1 MAFISNNS
9 KINYLYKKQ
18 FDTVSTNSD
27 YKIFQESN
35 YIFGNKV
42 NSRSVVFNNKQLY
55 RDIIDDTVPN
65 ELLNTLYDDN
75 NNIIEGSLVGKTSN
89 NGIIKKI
96 VKLELIFLEGSIKYD
111 INNNIKEISFYHN
124 LLEDSIPYNYDHKGS
139 YLYELYKKN
148 NSKINY
154 TEGDWIVDNES
165 GILSF
170 YNIISGVDNNNPPK
184 ITFYKYN
191 GNKGLYP
198 LTFSSNN
205 LINIKSNL
213 TINENLD
220 IKKNVIIDNNLYVKN
235 NLNIDNNLIVK
246 NNLDVNKD
254 LSVNNNLSVNNDL
267 SVNNNIKVD
276 NNIDVINN
284 LKTKTAKIDN
294 LLEVNLVDF
303 ERYSILPAHN
313 NKNKLVC
320 TDESLY
326 FYHNNT
332 WNNLIN
338 KELFTFSY
346 EQFVYNI
353 SDNTQNK
360 ININRN
366 LTIVEITEILTDNI
380 YIELPIITKNGAELT
395 IIMGQS
401 VTQYI
406 GDYSIIISGKFL
418 TTGGVGPSPANIK
431 FTRTG
436 QAIKIMSIL
445 NLNSN
450 IFAHNSNYFQILFN
464 NYTSITIDDNTQVNQ
479 TVDDQLTPTY
489 AFEERTYDPNSVNS
503 VDVSTYQSI
512 IQLDNV
518 LTDDIYIILPLIDT
532 PGVEKIIT
540 FGKSVENNLNNK
552 KIIVYSK
559 FIEPSGLGPVFLNI
573 EFVQGGQSIKV
584 ISVKSKSNEMY
595 WQILYG
601 NFDINDVILYDN
613 NTYTNENDPGL
624 LYRSYVLSTTIHGVS
639 MSMFYEQVVYNTLKL
654 TLFDLSKITSVLE
667 LDFYLESDIVIT
679 LPNLEVIGT
688 EKIIIMGESI
698 SKYSNGYKIILSTI
712 CVDQN
717 GQGPHNMYIE
727 FHSTGQYIKLLSF
740 VNKNQELYGF
750 NQQYWQIL
758 YGSFQ
763 LFSFNDLSIDPILSY
778 VKLLDINPSN
788 INTINLDK
796 TLSILELNI
805 NIQSNIY
812 VIIPLVNTSYF
823 EKTIIFGESINQ
835 YINNKQIIIYSKFYN
850 SNNNSIEYLN
860 LSFNKSGQTL
870 KLVSIV
876 DSVTN
881 NSYWK
886 IIYSDHTLNTTNVDH
901 LYQNYIINYQNNYTT
916 SYQELSENSNININK
931 NYYTIVL
938 NNQLTSDYTFIL
950 ENIDYSGICKKFIL
964 SESTLSKLNNF
975 NIIIKANFYIHNQT
989 SFNTYSIKLNQNQC
1003 YLEVISIFYNS
1014 HKYYQVLSNVVSDS
1028 YTIENTLTTTAN
1040 FINTPQ
1046 INYEY
1051 ILYEVSNNNIL
1062 SITKEY
1068 SIIELNQTLTDN
1080 AFIYLPLSLSGNSQ
1094 KTIIMGNSI
1103 NQYINNFK
1111 IILYTKLVDSV
1122 SGTTNYYSVRFNS
1135 SGQYIDLVSVFN
1147 VNNKY
1152 YHLLNNKIFE
1162 KTIVTNV
1169 SNNIKTIIDN
1179 NTTVETNTIQYSESE
1194 LDKMEIM
1201 IFNKNINNIVALNK
1215 KYTIIELTEK
1225 LTNDI
1230 YILVPNLTIHGVE
1243 KNIILGKSIDQYIN
1257 NYNIIIY
1264 SKYVDLEGR
1273 GPLFLNVKLFKSG
1286 HLLKLVSV
1294 IYTEVDGQIN
1304 KYWQIL
1310 MGTFESSDE
1319 IRFNSQGNYV
1329 NTSTEGETYNTI
1341 IDDNIYTQQ
1350 YEQAVTDNDLNV
1362 YQQYDDVF
1370 MHANIT
1376 VKEKLYVEKD
1386 LNLTNINFNV
1396 SSSLPSYN
1404 TNTMIYTNDN
1414 LYFNHNNKWVSLLN
1428 EDLQLLN
1435 SEHFI
1440 YNSSI
1445 INLIN
1450 VNTNLSIIEITQTL
1464 TNNAYII
1471 LPTSSRNGIEKTIIM
1486 GQSINKYI
1494 NNYNIILYSKFI
1506 DVSGIG
1512 PSFMNLTFNSTGQS
1526 IKLISICPNNSNIFG
1541 NGNKYW
1547 QIIMGHFDCT
1557 DTFSFS
1563 SDTYT
1568 NINDGGSSFQ
1578 NNVNS
1583 SYQHTSYSTD
1593 MITTTQNNLIDT
1605 LYIET
1610 LLNNTIPIN
1619 TKSTLIQFSI
1629 PLISSITINLPTSIN
1644 YGQEKTILLGD
1655 SIGATNTHQV
1665 QIKSTF
1671 FGGYSTYYFNS
1682 VSTNSVIKFVNP
1694 GQCIKLMAMRSSQ
1707 NIDYWHILS
1716 GNFII

>member
-1 MAFISNNS
+1 MAFISNDS

-35 YIFGNKV
+35 YIFGNRV
-42 NSRSVVFNNKQLY
+42 NTKSIIFNNRQLY
-55 RDIIDDTVPN
+55 RDSINDTVPN
-65 ELLNTLYDDN
+65 ELLNILYDDN
-75 NNIIEGSLVGKTSN
+75 NNNIEGSLIGKTCN
-89 NGIIKKI
+89 QNIIKKI
-96 VKLELIFLEGSIKYD
+96 VKLELIFLDGSIKYD
-111 INNNIKEISFYHN
+111 NDNNIKEISFYHN
-124 LLEDSIPYNYDHKGS
+124 LLEDSIPYNYDYKGS
-139 YLYELYKKN
+139 YSYELYKKN
-148 NSKINY
+148 NSLINY

-170 YNIISGVDNNNPPK
+170 YDRIEGVDQNNPPK

-198 LTFSSNN
+198 LTFNSNY

-213 TINENLD
+213 TIDENLY
-220 IKKNVIIDNNLYVKN
+220 IKKNVTIDND
-235 NLNIDNNLIVK
+235 LNINHDLI
-246 NNLDVNKD
+246 
-254 LSVNNNLSVNNDL
+254 
-267 SVNNNIKVD
+267 VNNNID
-276 NNIDVINN
+276 ITNN
-284 LKTKTAKIDN
+284 LKVKTARIND
-294 LLEVNLVDF
+294 LLEVNKVDF
-303 ERYSILPAHN
+303 DRYSILPPHN

-338 KELFTFSY
+338 KELFTFSHD
-346 EQFVYNI
+346 QFLYNI
-353 SDNTQNK
+353 TDNTQNK

-366 LTIVEITEILTDNI
+366 LTIIEISEILTDNV

-401 VTQYI
+401 ITQYI
-406 GDYSIIISGKFL
+406 SDFNIIISGKFL
-418 TTGGVGPSPANIK
+418 TTDGVGPSPGNIK
-431 FTRTG
+431 FNKTG
-436 QAIKIMSIL
+436 QALKIMSIL
-445 NLNSN
+445 NQNSN
-450 IFAHNSNYFQILFN
+450 IFGYDNNYFQILFN
-464 NYTSITIDDNTQVNQ
+464 NYTSITIQDDDQVNQ

-489 AFEERTYDPNSVNS
+489 TFEENMFDTNSINS
-503 VDVSTYQSI
+503 IDVLVYQTI
-512 IQLDNV
+512 IQLNT
-518 LTDDIYIILPLIDT
+518 LLNNNIYIILPLIDT
-532 PGVEKIIT
+532 PGVEKLIT

-552 KIIVYSK
+552 KIILYSK

-573 EFVQGGQSIKV
+573 EFIQGGQSIKLV
-584 ISVKSKSNEMY
+584 SIKSKSNEMY

-601 NFDINDVILYDN
+601 NFDINDTIIFDN
-613 NTYTNENDPGL
+613 NTYTTENDPGL
-624 LYRSYVLSTTIHGVS
+624 LYRSYVLSATIYGSS
-639 MSMFYEQVVYNTLKL
+639 MSVFYEQVVYNDLKL
-654 TLFDLSKITSVLE
+654 NLFDLSKLISVLE
-667 LDFYLESDIVIT
+667 LDFYLNKDIIIT
-679 LPNLEVIGT
+679 LPNLEILGT

-698 SKYSNGYKIILSTI
+698 SKYNNGHKIILSTI
-712 CVDQN
+712 CKDQN

-727 FHSTGQYIKLLSF
+727 FSFTAQYIKLISF
-740 VNKNQELYGF
+740 INKNQELYGF

-758 YGSFQ
+758 YGAFD
-763 LFSFNDLSIDPILSY
+763 LFSFNDLTIDPIISY
-778 VKLLDINPSN
+778 IKLLDINPVN
-788 INTINLDK
+788 INTINLEK

-812 VIIPLVNTSYF
+812 VIIPLVNTNYF

-835 YINNKQIIIYSKFYN
+835 YINNKEIIIYGYFYN
-850 SNNNSIEYLN
+850 SNTNSIQYLN

-870 KLVSIV
+870 KLVSIF
-876 DSVTN
+876 DSLTN
-881 NSYWK
+881 NYYWK
-886 IIYSDHTLNTTNVDH
+886 IIYSDHILNTTSVDH
-901 LYQNYIINYQNNYTT
+901 LYQSYIINYQNNYIT
-916 SYQELSENSNININK
+916 SYQELSEGSNININK

-938 NNQLTSDYTFIL
+938 NNQLTSDLTFTL

-964 SESTLSKLNNF
+964 SESTLSNLNNF
-975 NIIIKANFYIHNQT
+975 NIIIKANFYIHNQN
-989 SFNTYSIKLNQNQC
+989 SFNTYNIKLNQNQN
-1003 YLEVISIFYNS
+1003 YLEIISIFYNS
-1014 HKYYQVLSNVVSDS
+1014 NKYYQILSNIDS
-1028 YTIENTLTTTAN
+1028 NSFTLQNTLTTTAN
-1040 FINTPQ
+1040 FTNTPQ
-1046 INYEY
+1046 INYEF
-1051 ILYEVSNNNIL
+1051 ILYQLSNNNIL
-1062 SITKEY
+1062 SITKHY

-1080 AFIYLPLSLSGNSQ
+1080 AFIYLPLSLSENSK
-1094 KTIIMGNSI
+1094 KTIIMGNSV
-1103 NQYINNFK
+1103 NQYINNFN
-1111 IILYTKLVDSV
+1111 IILYTKLIDSI
-1122 SGTTNYYSVRFNS
+1122 SGTTSYYSIIFNS
-1135 SGQYIDLVSVFN
+1135 SGQYINLVSVFN
-1147 VNNKY
+1147 ISNKY
-1152 YHLLNNKIFE
+1152 YHLLNNKIFQ
-1162 KTIVTNV
+1162 KTIINNV
-1169 SNNIKTIIDN
+1169 SNNIKTIINN
-1179 NTTVETNTIQYSESE
+1179 NTTIETNTNQYTASE
-1194 LDKMEIM
+1194 LDKIEIM
-1201 IFNKNINNIVALNK
+1201 IFNKNINNIITLNK
-1215 KYTIIELTEK
+1215 KYTIIELTET

-1243 KNIILGKSIDQYIN
+1243 KNIILGNSVDQYIN

-1264 SKYVDLEGR
+1264 SKYNDLEGR
-1273 GPLFLNVKLFKSG
+1273 GPLFLNIKLFKSG

-1294 IYTEVDGQIN
+1294 IFTHDDGQIN

-1310 MGTFESSDE
+1310 MGSFENTDE
-1319 IRFNSQGNYV
+1319 IRFNSQGNYI
-1329 NTSTEGETYNTI
+1329 NTTTDGSTYNTI
-1341 IDDNIYTQQ
+1341 IDDDFYTQQ
-1350 YEQAVTDNDLNV
+1350 YQQAVTDNDLHV
-1362 YQQYDDVF
+1362 YEPYDDVF
-1370 MHANIT
+1370 MHSSIT
-1376 VKEKLYVEKD
+1376 IKDQLNLEKD

-1414 LYFNHNNKWVSLLN
+1414 LYFNHNNKWTSLLN

-1440 YNSSI
+1440 YDSSI
-1445 INLIN
+1445 VNLIN

-1471 LPTSSRNGIEKTIIM
+1471 LPTSSRNGVEKTIIM

-1494 NNYNIILYSKFI
+1494 NNYNITLYSKFI

-1512 PSFMNLTFNSTGQS
+1512 PSFMNLNFNSTGQS

-1563 SDTYT
+1563 SDNYT
-1568 NINDGGSSFQ
+1568 NINDQGSSFQ

-1619 TKSTLIQFSI
+1619 TKTTLIQFSI

-1682 VSTNSVIKFVNP
+1682 VSTNAVIKFVNP

-1707 NIDYWHILS
+1707 NINYWHILS
-1716 GNFII
+1716 GNFTT